1 MKSFSSLLEK
11 ITKALG
17 DDTHLKNAVIDS
29 IKEFT
34 GGTLKEDQFDIKEGI
49 LTINASPVVKNEIR
63 LKEVE
68 IRRAILDRTSRNIIK
83 INYN

>member
-1 MKSFSSLLEK
+1 MKSFSTLLEK

-17 DDTHLKNAVIDS
+17 EDALLKSSVIEV
-29 IKEFT
+29 IKELT
-34 GGTLKEDQFDIKEGI
+34 GGTIKEDQFSIKEGI

-63 LKEVE
+63 LKEEE
-68 IRRAILDRTSRNIIK
+68 IRREILNRTSRNIVK